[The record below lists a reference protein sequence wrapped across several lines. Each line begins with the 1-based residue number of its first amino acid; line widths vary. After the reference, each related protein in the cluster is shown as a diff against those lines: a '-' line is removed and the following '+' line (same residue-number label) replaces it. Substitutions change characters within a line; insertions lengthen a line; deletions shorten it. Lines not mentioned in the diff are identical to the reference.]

1 MSTVKGRDYGYRT
14 SIQIPDDVEKLLQR
28 SRASYRKVYGYPLS
42 RSALIIMAVRAHFT
56 RPDWLQAEKGAA
68 NGR

>member
-1 MSTVKGRDYGYRT
+1 MPTVKGRDYGYRT
-14 SIQIPDDVEKLLQR
+14 SIQIPEDVERLIQR
-28 SRASYRKVYGYPLS
+28 CRAQYKKAHGYPLS
-42 RSALIIMAVRAHFT
+42 RSAMIVMAVRAHFT